1 LKNCEDILED
11 FKKNP
16 QYDTLVQSNK
26 GIFSAL
32 DMTQAEAAAKQQEES
47 ENLGDDDEEHNVN
60 EEFDM
65 DGFLKEGGIIL
76 EEGGGGE
83 E

>member
-1 LKNCEDILED
+1 MKNCEDILED